1 MKELLQIRKEMKERK
16 PHFIR
21 QDDHRRMRIQNQ
33 DKWRKP
39 KGVHSK
45 IRHAFKGRRKMP
57 SPGYKSPVAVKGLHH
72 SGLKMVHVATE
83 KELAKVNKSSEGI
96 IVSANLGMRRK
107 LEILKKAKELGLT
120 VLNFNSDD
128 KIKKIEENVASRK
141 KRASKKDA
149 KKEAKSQKTEAKAE
163 PKAEDSKKDSAES
176 QSAEAKKDA
185 EKEEKK
191 RVLTKKE

>member
-1 MKELLQIRKEMKERK
+1 MSKELLQIRKEMKERK

-72 SGLKMVHVATE
+72 SGMKMVHVATE
-83 KELAKVNKSSEGI
+83 KELGKINKVSEGI
-96 IVSANLGMRRK
+96 IVSGNLGMRRK
-107 LEILKKAKELGLT
+107 LEILKRQRSL
-120 VLNFNSDD
+120 D
-128 KIKKIEENVASRK
+128 
-141 KRASKKDA
+141 
-149 KKEAKSQKTEAKAE
+149 
-163 PKAEDSKKDSAES
+163 
-176 QSAEAKKDA
+176 
-185 EKEEKK
+185 
-191 RVLTKKE
+191 